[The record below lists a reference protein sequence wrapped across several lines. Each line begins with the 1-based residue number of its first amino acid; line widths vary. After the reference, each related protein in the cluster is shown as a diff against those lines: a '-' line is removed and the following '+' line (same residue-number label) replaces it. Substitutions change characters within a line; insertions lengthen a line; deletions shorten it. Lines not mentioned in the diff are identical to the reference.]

1 MPRSPLPQ
9 SVPAARHEREPQP
22 SPKLPQQPLA
32 GFCPQRSSESLP
44 ERPTQQYPQNRI
56 LPASPASC
64 PSMARPKKQQTRP
77 HQLRIQVVLCT
88 ECPSALPAVA
98 SQPSASRSQPR
109 VQLVPAPPP
118 AWPMDTHQRR
128 EAKPFFQ
135 EIDVLPPL
143 PLPFLLCPC
152 SVGEGEHWI
161 RYPTS
166 PMPKEV
172 AHGQPSPPAPSFTRL
187 EPPANRPC
195 QRAPAAQPSEV
206 GAMQRAS
213 SQPRVDLVPASVVNL
228 LGLSRRPTDMPL
240 LHEPQTLS
248 PSSRS
253 LGFRQPELRSPC
265 VFLDSPGSKPE
276 VPDSPSVPS
285 SHLGPPTE
293 ALGTLSLGST
303 QIIGGQMWRYNS
315 TPAWSQ
321 SRSTRIE
328 RSVSMS
334 PGPGNYD
341 NPEELSF
348 DTYMRQRL
356 KTFQVRKEAG
366 RRIAKE
372 AKDREAKKQS
382 QSPGLHRCWQ
392 QGYIWEI

>member
-265 VFLDSPGSKPE
+265 GFPRFA
-276 VPDSPSVPS
+276 
-285 SHLGPPTE
+285 T
-293 ALGTLSLGST
+293 
-303 QIIGGQMWRYNS
+303 
-315 TPAWSQ
+315 
-321 SRSTRIE
+321 
-328 RSVSMS
+328 
-334 PGPGNYD
+334 
-341 NPEELSF
+341 
-348 DTYMRQRL
+348 L
-356 KTFQVRKEAG
+356 KTRSSRLAVCAFFTLGASHRGIGNLEPWKHPDH
-366 RRIAKE
+366 RRADV
-372 AKDREAKKQS
+372 AVQ
-382 QSPGLHRCWQ
+382 QHPGLEPIAQHTDRALCFDVARARQ
-392 QGYIWEI
+392 L